1 MITYLF
7 ANLLSSPLNDFLF
20 LQGQTFLKIYK
31 ITLLLLFIS
40 KVGLKL
46 ISNKRIDASVYL
58 FLDTIL
64 INPFLKILNIIL
76 ISLSLK
82 LLGIQSLIMTTQN
95 LHVLIKWMCNP
106 FQHCVACH
114 IETSHLICSANQM
127 TGFYIKYNT
136 GIKWVNSIQLMTK

>member
-31 ITLLLLFIS
+31 ITLLLLSVS

-46 ISNKRIDASVYL
+46 IPNKCIDASVYW

-82 LLGIQSLIMTTQN
+82 LLGIYSLIMTTQN
-95 LHVLIKWMCNP
+95 LHVLIKWMRNP

-136 GIKWVNSIQLMTK
+136 GIKWVNSI

>member
-46 ISNKRIDASVYL
+46 ISNKCIDASVYL

-82 LLGIQSLIMTTQN
+82 LLGI
-95 LHVLIKWMCNP
+95 
-106 FQHCVACH
+106 
-114 IETSHLICSANQM
+114 
-127 TGFYIKYNT
+127 
-136 GIKWVNSIQLMTK
+136 